1 MADVKHG
8 TETPK
13 HLIMSSELPPGGP
26 ATLNKLPSII
36 AGGPASGQGFIPT
49 FADACKLVSAP
60 YSCLVLDTHRRRI
73 GLAPMYIK
81 RKRTGIQEE
90 LDTELLKYSEK

>member
-1 MADVKHG
+1 
-8 TETPK
+8 
-13 HLIMSSELPPGGP
+13 MSSEPPPGGP
-26 ATLNKLPSII
+26 ATPSKLSSVNP
-36 AGGPASGQGFIPT
+36 GGPAPAQGFIPS

-60 YSCLVLDTHRRRI
+60 YSCLVLDTHRRHI
-73 GLAPMYIK
+73 GLAPMFIR